1 MLTRKLFS
9 LALLFAIALP
19 AALAAAQSA
28 PPVEPNEPIVPAE
41 PAQPAEEAS
50 IVGKWM
56 LKSVEADG
64 EIEELEDGAFVAE
77 FMADGTMKTYED
89 GEPLETG
96 RYTIEGDT
104 ITVYLGDDQEG
115 ESSTFSI
122 DGTTMTVKQEVP
134 PGVEMTITFVRV
146 AGE

>member
-1 MLTRKLFS
+1 MLTRKLLS
-9 LALLFAIALP
+9 LALLIAFAALP
-19 AALAAAQSA
+19 AALATAQPAA
-28 PPVEPNEPIVPAE
+28 PAE
-41 PAQPAEEAS
+41 PALPAQPAEEAP

-64 EIEELEDGAFVAE
+64 EIEELEDGMFVAE
-77 FMADGTMKTYED
+77 FMADGTMKTYSE
-89 GEPLETG
+89 GELDDEG
-96 RYTIEGDT
+96 RYVIEGDK

-122 DGTTMTVKQEVP
+122 EGTTMKVKQEIA
-134 PGVEMTITFVRV
+134 PGVEMTITFIRV